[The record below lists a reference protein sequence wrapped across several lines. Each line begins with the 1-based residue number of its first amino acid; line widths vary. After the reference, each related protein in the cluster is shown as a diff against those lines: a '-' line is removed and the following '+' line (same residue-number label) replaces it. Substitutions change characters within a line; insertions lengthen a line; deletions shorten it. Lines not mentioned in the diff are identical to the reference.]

1 MKLNIL
7 KPFFLLL
14 GATSALSAVAYDVHV
29 GSGYYNL
36 NKSDATATL
45 TFLVNYSASNS
56 AAYVGDVVIPE
67 TFEHEG
73 VIYTVTSVDARAFY
87 SCTDMTSLELPS
99 TITQIGNNA
108 FFNCTGLKSVKLP
121 GKLSTLDYCA
131 FQNCV
136 ALEEVELPTTL
147 ATLSNAVFSGCKSL
161 SSVKFSPYMHTIG
174 SSAFYDCSSLK
185 SLDLPRN
192 LMTISPRAF
201 TQCTSLETV
210 VFPDALREI
219 QVSAFQGCTGLKRVE
234 FGKSL
239 TVLDV
244 NSFADCTQLTDIYCN
259 SAQPPAEV
267 YSSYLNGTPM
277 VRLHVPGEAVEN
289 YHKQSNWSKF
299 QQILPHQ
306 CSTPEVCIS
315 DHELVIAT
323 TTNLNY
329 AAGVSEVYDYSL
341 EVSDLCSGTLTDEEL
356 LNFGDLQLTYNV
368 HVKTTAEGCG
378 DSETVA
384 AQLCWL
390 GSEVQLDDKIIDVP
404 STSIDATTAQRPVLV
419 TNDGGAVT
427 VSGLCDGEHVAL
439 YDLSGRQLAAAV
451 AAGGSATLTPAA
463 ASASGSVVVLKVAGS
478 SFKIRVN

>member
-1 MKLNIL
+1 MKRTLL
-7 KPFFLLL
+7 KTLFLLL
-14 GATSALSAVAYDVHV
+14 GASTALSAVAYDVQV
-29 GSGYYNL
+29 GDGYYNL
-36 NKSDATATL
+36 DKSKQTAAL
-45 TFLVNYSASNS
+45 TYFIFYSAANG
-56 AAYVGDVVIPE
+56 AAYTGDLVFPE
-67 TFEHEG
+67 TIEHDG
-73 VIYTVTSVDARAFY
+73 VVYTVTSVDPRTFY
-87 SCTDMTSLELPS
+87 ACKDLTSVELPS
-99 TITQIGNNA
+99 TVTSIGTNA

-121 GKLSTLDYCA
+121 SKLSMLDYSA
-131 FQNCV
+131 FQNCSS
-136 ALEEVELPTTL
+136 LEEIELPTMLTKID
-147 ATLSNAVFSGCKSL
+147 NAVFSGCTAL
-161 SSVKFSPYMHTIG
+161 TSVKFSDYLTNIG
-174 SSAFYDCSSLK
+174 SSAFYGCSSLK
-185 SLDLPRN
+185 TLDLPRN
-192 LMTISPRAF
+192 LTTISPRAF
-201 TQCTSLETV
+201 SFCTSLESV
-210 VFPDALREI
+210 VFPDALRAI
-219 QVSAFQGCTGLKRVE
+219 QTSAFQGCTGLKRLE

-239 TVLDV
+239 DVLDV
-244 NSFADCTQLTDIYCN
+244 NCFADCSQLADVYCN
-259 SAQPPAEV
+259 SPHPPSDV
-267 YSSYLNGTPM
+267 YSSDFNGAPLL
-277 VRLHVPGEAVEN
+277 RLHVPGVSVEN
-289 YHKQSNWSKF
+289 YYRQANWSKF

-306 CSTPEVCIS
+306 CSTPEVRIS

-356 LNFGDLQLTYNV
+356 LNFGDLLLTYNV
-368 HVKTTAEGCG
+368 RVKTTAEGCG

-390 GSEVQLDDKIIDVP
+390 GSEVQLDDKIIDLP
-404 STSIDATTAQRPVLV
+404 STSVDATTAQRPVLV